1 LVLRFFSPVLPKGWA
16 PNEGSM
22 RTIYVESWARV
33 RRLSLSG
40 RILVWV
46 VDRFLVQWEGL
57 EGVGGGKG
65 EFIGVLV

>member
-1 LVLRFFSPVLPKGWA
+1 
-16 PNEGSM
+16 M

-40 RILVWV
+40 TILVGV

-57 EGVGGGKG
+57 RGLGRAEY
-65 EFIGVLV
+65 IGVLVS